1 MARGLK
7 SESSTIDLSVDRIVF
22 GAIELLD
29 EAGVAQFS
37 MRALARHLGVG
48 NMSLYYYVQDRDE
61 LLVLV
66 LDEVLRSV
74 NLRRLPEDP
83 FAALSVLSKRFVAAF
98 LAHPGAIPLFALRP
112 LYSIGEHSLAV
123 FDRFVGLLRAADL
136 TDDAVAK
143 ATVTLIEYLCG
154 HLLGHLPEVQHP
166 SINTAATVDEL
177 LASLP
182 EDIAPNIRAV
192 GPYLSRTIMTLDPS
206 AGIDLFLDGLISRAD
221 HRKHP

>member
-1 MARGLK
+1 MARGPR
-7 SESSTIDLSVDRIVF
+7 SESSSPDLSVDRIVV

-29 EAGVAQFS
+29 ETGVAQFS
-37 MRALARHLGVG
+37 LRALARHLGVS
-48 NMSLYYYVQDRDE
+48 NMSLYYYVKDRDE

-98 LAHPGAIPLFALRP
+98 LAHRGAIPLFALRP

-123 FDRFVGLLRAADL
+123 FDRFVGLLRTADL
-136 TDDAVAK
+136 TDDAAAK

-154 HLLGHLPEVQHP
+154 HLLGHLPEVQDP
-166 SINTAATVDEL
+166 SIDTATKVDEL

-182 EDIAPNIRAV
+182 EAVAPNIRAIA
-192 GPYLSRTIMTLDPS
+192 PHLSRTITTLDPS
-206 AGIDLFLDGLISRAD
+206 VGIDLFLDGLISRAD
-221 HRKHP
+221 HRK